1 MPPAK
6 KSKTPEETAEPA
18 PPKAVKKVK
27 APNTTVSAEPKE
39 PAILADELA
48 KKQRSISVA
57 EFFEKNK
64 HMLGFDSPTRGII
77 TTVKEAI
84 DNSLD
89 ACEEAQVLPDILVS
103 VRRIKEDVFHVV
115 VEDNGPGIIP
125 EKMPAVYAK
134 LLYGSRFHQVRQT
147 RGQQGIGI
155 SAAVLYA
162 QLTTGKPTVVI
173 SRTDATRKAH
183 KMSLTIKTETN
194 EPEVLSHEE
203 IDWILPHGTRVELE
217 FKSNIAAKK
226 KLLEYLKYT
235 SIVNPHAK
243 FRVEIDDEAFIF
255 DRVSADVPPCPVAIK
270 PHPYGIELGVLK
282 RMTAASDL
290 PLKEFLV
297 EGFSKVGEKTALE
310 ICATAQL
317 KPDIKASKIT
327 LEKLSDL
334 HDAMQ
339 TTKIPAP
346 TASQCLSPITEEL
359 IVKGMEKEF
368 ELDFI
373 KARTRPGSVF
383 GGHSFIVEA
392 AIGYGGKLQSEGTA
406 TLLRFANR
414 VPLLYQQGACAIT
427 NAVQSVNWKTYGVQ
441 QQGLP
446 VGPLMILVHVAATNV
461 PFTSESKDAVA
472 SVPEV
477 EREITLALQELGRDL
492 KLFLSRRD
500 KNKQQDDRARAIC
513 AVIPLIAQKVGE
525 IVELPTPDTSLIEGR
540 IMRRVVLKKKTTGG
554 EIMIHIDNY
563 TTKTQEIT
571 IYDISSDDAADAT
584 VPPSFLS
591 EMDGEFTKI
600 WKAELEGGK
609 SFEVRYHGAGGG
621 MIQLQG
627 VPENMKVEVDLD
639 A

>member
-1 MPPAK
+1 MVL
-6 KSKTPEETAEPA
+6 AE
-18 PPKAVKKVK
+18 
-27 APNTTVSAEPKE
+27 
-39 PAILADELA
+39 ELA

-89 ACEEAQVLPDILVS
+89 ACEEAEVLPDILVS
-103 VRRIKEDVFHVV
+103 VRKTGPEVFRVA

-125 EKMPAVYAK
+125 EKMPDVFAK

-162 QLTTGKPTVVI
+162 QLTTGVPALVI
-173 SRTDATRKAH
+173 SRTGARSKAH
-183 KMSLTIKTETN
+183 RMTLMIRTELN

-203 IDWILPHGTRVELE
+203 VDWVLPHGTRIELE
-217 FKSNIAAKK
+217 FRSTMAAKK

-235 SIVNPHAK
+235 SIVNPHAR
-243 FRVEIDDEAFIF
+243 FRVEIDDESFTF
-255 DRVSADVPPCPVAIK
+255 DRVSAEVPPCPVAIK
-270 PHPYGIELGVLK
+270 PHPYGIEFGVLK
-282 RMTAASDL
+282 RMAAGNDL
-290 PLKEFLV
+290 TVKEFLV
-297 EGFSKVGEKTALE
+297 GSFSRVGDKTALE
-310 ICATAQL
+310 ICGYAKVKPENKVAGLGPEQL
-317 KPDIKASKIT
+317 KSL
-327 LEKLSDL
+327 LE
-334 HDAMQ
+334 AMQ

-346 TASQCLSPITEEL
+346 PASQCLSPITESL

-368 ELDFI
+368 QLDFI
-373 KARTRPGSVF
+373 KARTRPSNVF
-383 GGHSFIVEA
+383 GGNSFIVEA
-392 AIGYGGKLQSEGTA
+392 AIGYGGKLPPEGTA
-406 TLLRFANR
+406 MLLRFANR

-427 NAVQSVNWKTYGVQ
+427 SAVANVNWKNYGVS

-446 VGPLMILVHVAATNV
+446 MGPIMILVHVASTNV

-525 IVELPTPDTSLIEGR
+525 IVELPPPDTSLIEGR
-540 IMRRVVLKKKTTGG
+540 IMRRVVLKRSCANGK
-554 EIMIHIDNY
+554 ILIHVDNY
-563 TTKTQEIT
+563 TTKDQDVTL
-571 IYDISSDDAADAT
+571 YDISGDAAVDAS
-584 VPPSFLS
+584 VPPGFVT
-591 EMDGEFTKI
+591 EMDGEFTKV
-600 WKAELEGGK
+600 WKFVLGTGE
-609 SFEVRYHGAGGG
+609 SFEVVYSGSGGG
-621 MIQLQG
+621 IVDMQG
-627 VPENMKVEVDLD
+627 VAENLKVVVDLD
-639 A
+639 V

>member
-1 MPPAK
+1 M
-6 KSKTPEETAEPA
+6 
-18 PPKAVKKVK
+18 V
-27 APNTTVSAEPKE
+27 
-39 PAILADELA
+39 LADELA

-103 VRRIKEDVFHVV
+103 VRRIKEDVFRVV

-125 EKMPAVYAK
+125 EKMPSVYAK

-162 QLTTGKPTVVI
+162 QLTTGKPTTVI
-173 SRTDATRKAH
+173 SRTDASRPAH

-203 IDWILPHGTRVELE
+203 IDWILPHGTRIELE

-243 FRVEIDDEAFIF
+243 FRVELDDDAFIF
-255 DRVSADVPPCPVAIK
+255 DRVSSDVPPCPVAIK

-282 RMTAASDL
+282 RMAAASEL
-290 PLKEFLV
+290 PLSEFLV
-297 EGFSKVGEKTALE
+297 ESFSKVGAKTADE
-310 ICATAQL
+310 ICKYSKL
-317 KPDIKASKIT
+317 KPTAKADELS
-327 LEKLSDL
+327 LEELSAL
-334 HDAMQ
+334 LEAMQ

-346 TASQCLSPITEEL
+346 PASQCLSPITEEL

-373 KARTRPGSVF
+373 KARTRPGNVF

-392 AIGYGGKLQSEGTA
+392 AIGYGGKLQAEGQA

-427 NAVQSVNWKTYGVQ
+427 NAVQGVNWKNYNVS

-477 EREITLALQELGRDL
+477 EREITLALQEL
-492 KLFLSRRD
+492 
-500 KNKQQDDRARAIC
+500 
-513 AVIPLIAQKVGE
+513 
-525 IVELPTPDTSLIEGR
+525 
-540 IMRRVVLKKKTTGG
+540 
-554 EIMIHIDNY
+554 
-563 TTKTQEIT
+563 
-571 IYDISSDDAADAT
+571 
-584 VPPSFLS
+584 
-591 EMDGEFTKI
+591 
-600 WKAELEGGK
+600 
-609 SFEVRYHGAGGG
+609 
-621 MIQLQG
+621 
-627 VPENMKVEVDLD
+627 
-639 A
+639 

>member
-1 MPPAK
+1 M
-6 KSKTPEETAEPA
+6 
-18 PPKAVKKVK
+18 V
-27 APNTTVSAEPKE
+27 
-39 PAILADELA
+39 LADELA
-48 KKQRSISVA
+48 KNQRSISVA

-103 VRRIKEDVFHVV
+103 VRRIKDDVFRVV

-125 EKMPAVYAK
+125 EKMPSVYAK

-162 QLTTGKPTVVI
+162 QLTTGKPTTVL

-183 KMSLTIKTETN
+183 KMSISIKTETN

-203 IDWILPHGTRVELE
+203 VDWILPHGTRVELE

-243 FRVEIDDEAFIF
+243 FRVEIDDETFVF
-255 DRVSADVPPCPVAIK
+255 DRVSAVVPPCPVAIK
-270 PHPYGIELGVLK
+270 PHPYGIELGILK

-290 PLKEFLV
+290 PLKEFLT
-297 EGFSKVGEKTALE
+297 ESFSKVGPKTATE
-310 ICATAQL
+310 ICGTAKL
-317 KPDIKASKIT
+317 PEEIKASKIS

-334 HDAMQ
+334 LNAMQ

-346 TASQCLSPITEEL
+346 TASQCLSPISEEL

-373 KARTRPGSVF
+373 KARTRPGNVY

-392 AIGYGGKLQSEGTA
+392 AIGYGGKIDAEGQA

-427 NAVQSVNWKTYGVQ
+427 NAVQSVNWKAYGVS

-446 VGPLMILVHVAATNV
+446 MGPIMILVHVAATNV

-477 EREITLALQELGRDL
+477 EREIVLALQELGRDL
-492 KLFLSRRD
+492 KLFLSRRE
-500 KNKQQDDRARAIC
+500 KNKLQDDRARAIC
-513 AVIPLIAQKVGE
+513 AVIPLIAAKVAD
-525 IVELPTPDTSLIEGR
+525 IVELPVPDTSLIEGR
-540 IMRRVVLKKKTTGG
+540 IMRRVVLKKSNSNGKV
-554 EIMIHIDNY
+554 MIHIDNY
-563 TTKTQEIT
+563 TTKDQEISL
-571 IYDISSDDAADAT
+571 YDISSDNAEGAT
-584 VPPSFLS
+584 IPPTFVS
-591 EMDGEFTKI
+591 EMEGEFTKI
-600 WKAELEGGK
+600 WKFTLAAGE
-609 SFEVRYHGAGGG
+609 SFEVTYPGVGGG
-621 MIQLQG
+621 MIQMQG
-627 VPENMKVEVDLD
+627 VAENLKVEVDLD

>member
-1 MPPAK
+1 M
-6 KSKTPEETAEPA
+6 
-18 PPKAVKKVK
+18 V
-27 APNTTVSAEPKE
+27 
-39 PAILADELA
+39 LADELA
-48 KKQRSISVA
+48 KNQRSISVA

-103 VRRIKEDVFHVV
+103 VRRIKEDIFRVV

-125 EKMPAVYAK
+125 EKMPSVYAK

-162 QLTTGKPTVVI
+162 QLTTGKPTTVI

-183 KMSLTIKTETN
+183 KMAISIKTETN
-194 EPEVLSHEE
+194 EPEVISHEE
-203 IDWILPHGTRVELE
+203 VDWILPHGTRVELE

-243 FRVEIDDEAFIF
+243 FRVELDDEAFVF
-255 DRVSADVPPCPVAIK
+255 DRVSAEVPPCPVAIK

-282 RMTAASDL
+282 RMTAASEL
-290 PLKEFLV
+290 PLKEFLT
-297 EGFSKVGEKTALE
+297 ESFSKVGPKTATE
-310 ICATAQL
+310 ICSTAQL
-317 KPDIKASKIT
+317 AEDLKASKIT

-334 HDAMQ
+334 LNAMQ

-346 TASQCLSPITEEL
+346 TASQCLSPITEDL

-373 KARTRPGSVF
+373 KARTRPGNVY

-392 AIGYGGKLQSEGTA
+392 AIGYGGKLESEGQA

-427 NAVQSVNWKTYGVQ
+427 NAIQSVNWKTYGLS

-446 VGPLMILVHVAATNV
+446 VGPILILVHVAATNV

-477 EREITLALQELGRDL
+477 EREIVLALQELGRDL
-492 KLFLSRRD
+492 KLFLSRRE
-500 KNKQQDDRARAIC
+500 KNKLQDDRARAIC
-513 AVIPLIAQKVGE
+513 AVIPLIAEKVAD
-525 IVELPTPDTSLIEGR
+525 IVELPVPDTSLIEGR
-540 IMRRVVLKKKTTGG
+540 IMRRVVLKKKSTGG
-554 EIMIHIDNY
+554 EVMIHIDNY
-563 TTKTQEIT
+563 TTKPQEIT
-571 IYDISSDDAADAT
+571 LYDISQDSAEDAT
-584 VPPSFLS
+584 VPVTFVTEL
-591 EMDGEFTKI
+591 DGEYTKI
-600 WKAELEGGK
+600 WKFTLEAGE
-609 SFEVRYHGAGGG
+609 SFEVTYKGQGGG
-621 MIQLQG
+621 LIQMQG
-627 VPENMKVEVDLD
+627 VAENLKVEVDLD

>member
-1 MPPAK
+1 M
-6 KSKTPEETAEPA
+6 
-18 PPKAVKKVK
+18 V
-27 APNTTVSAEPKE
+27 
-39 PAILADELA
+39 LADELA
-48 KKQRSISVA
+48 QKQRSISVA

-103 VRRIKEDVFHVV
+103 VRRIREDVFRVV

-125 EKMPAVYAK
+125 EKMPSVYAK

-173 SRTDATRKAH
+173 SRTDASRKAH
-183 KMSLTIKTETN
+183 KMSLTIKTEAN

-217 FKSNIAAKK
+217 FKSSIAAKK

-243 FRVEIDDEAFIF
+243 FRVELDDEAFIF
-255 DRVSADVPPCPVAIK
+255 DRVSSDVPPCPVAIK

-282 RMTAASDL
+282 RMAAAANSDSL
-290 PLKEFLV
+290 HDFLV
-297 EGFSKVGEKTALE
+297 GSFSKVGAKTADE
-310 ICATAQL
+310 ICRIAKL
-317 KPDIKASKIT
+317 KPETLATSLT
-327 LEKLSDL
+327 LEELSAL
-334 HDAMQ
+334 LDAMQ

-346 TASQCLSPITEEL
+346 PASQCLSPITEEL

-373 KARTRPGSVF
+373 KARTRPGNVF

-392 AIGYGGKLQSEGTA
+392 AIGYGGKLAPEGQA

-427 NAVQSVNWKTYGVQ
+427 NAVQGVNWKNYNVS

-446 VGPLMILVHVAATNV
+446 TGPLMILVHVAATNV
-461 PFTSESKDAVA
+461 PFTSESKDAIA

-477 EREITLALQELGRDL
+477 EREISLALQELGRDL
-492 KLFLSRRD
+492 KQFLSRRE
-500 KNKQQDDRARAIC
+500 KNKLQDDRARAVC
-513 AVIPLIAQKVGE
+513 AVIPLIAEKVAE
-525 IVELPTPDTSLIEGR
+525 IVELPVPSTSIIEGR
-540 IMRRVVLKKKTTGG
+540 IMRRVVLKKRTTGG
-554 EIMIHIDNY
+554 KIMIHIDNY
-563 TTKTQEIT
+563 TTKDQEIT
-571 IYDISSDDAADAT
+571 LYDISGDSAEDAT
-584 VPPSFLS
+584 VAPFFTS
-591 EMDGEFTKI
+591 ELDGEYTKLWKFTLAA
-600 WKAELEGGK
+600 AE
-609 SFEVRYHGAGGG
+609 SFEVTYTGTGGG
-621 MIQLQG
+621 MIQMQG
-627 VPENMKVEVDLD
+627 VPENLKVEVDLD
-639 A
+639 V